1 MTYSIRKNRFILAAK
16 RALIWQ
22 KNTTLGSSFSSSLAS
37 SQTRNS
43 SQFSLSRG
51 VIIAALSMMSTASY
65 SEMILDPISDERG
78 RSVAGL
84 SFRCTHDVATQD
96 LSSVQMRWSSDQPL
110 GTSHAVNSVSNG
122 VGDEVA
128 TVRIHSSNGLTD
140 IPVTDYSIVAKPFDE
155 LFQITEVALNLN
167 LAGVLPPLA
176 TQDIVEVLFDTPS
189 NEFVS
194 NAPQDDKAI
203 YHAVG
208 RNMIMLQNTC
218 SERGEEGGAQD
229 RIVFKELPIAPP
241 RITNFDGDT
250 GLLTVYG
257 VNAGGKLYDIF
268 LTQTSFSHF
277 SLRNFEPHTGS
288 APESISTY
296 NASTLT
302 LDLPQVKAFGG
313 TFRVVLKNNGNFE
326 FDITTAD
333 AL

>member
-1 MTYSIRKNRFILAAK
+1 MTYSIQKNRFILAAK

-22 KNTTLGSSFSSSLAS
+22 NNTTLDSS
-37 SQTRNS
+37 
-43 SQFSLSRG
+43 FSLSRG
-51 VIIAALSMMSTASY
+51 VLLAVLGTMSTASY
-65 SEMILDPISDERG
+65 SEMILDPISDGRG

-128 TVRIHSSNGLTD
+128 TVRIHSNSGLTD
-140 IPVTDYSIVAKPFDE
+140 IPVTDYSIVAKPFGDE

-176 TQDIVEVLFDTPS
+176 AQDVVEVLFDTPS

-194 NAPQDDKAI
+194 NAPNDDKAI

-218 SERGEEGGAQD
+218 SERGEEGGTQD

-241 RITNFDGDT
+241 QITNFNGDT

-257 VNAGGKLYDIF
+257 VSADGEIYDVF

-288 APESISTY
+288 TPESISTY
-296 NASTLT
+296 DASTLT
-302 LDLPQVKAFGG
+302 LDIPQVRAFGG
-313 TFRVVLKNNGNFE
+313 TFRVVLKNSGNFE